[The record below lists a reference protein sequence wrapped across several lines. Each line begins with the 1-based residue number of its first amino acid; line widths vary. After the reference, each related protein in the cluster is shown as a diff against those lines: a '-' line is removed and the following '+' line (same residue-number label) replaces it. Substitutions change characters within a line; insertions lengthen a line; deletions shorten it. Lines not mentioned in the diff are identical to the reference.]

1 MNNFTIINKAEQDV
15 AKAKEHLSVLKQKIT
30 DSKTKLEEA
39 KADYEAN
46 VNSSCTDNS
55 GLHELTLSVDL
66 IKVELKKAEDSLT
79 TLNNDLENSKEQSKK
94 ASEIHSAAKQKTIET
109 GNKFYDVKKK
119 ADAFKDSINKVS
131 DNMKAKKAVYDEYLD
146 SADNSTDKI
155 NQAKE
160 TLEALNKKYASSVTS
175 IQSLQEEYDRNTAL
189 ISGRKAMLEKAE
201 ASASEKK
208 KDYEQVRSGE
218 TIKKVAYDR
227 AVEAQNR
234 LKPAYEEAVGI
245 ENSAKEAYDNAVKM
259 LDEANKAYDNAI
271 ADEAAKEK
279 NYNRQV
285 DTGRDS
291 HNYDFDSILDSLRA
305 ESNKL
310 ADIKDFTISNPEIQD
325 YCKSLILYNLSVC
338 NYKDITFG
346 EWIINLRGLGG
357 LSYIQ
362 VRFTQNGVPAKC
374 NFSCDCKKE
383 PDNSIEISECNIT
396 DMSNISKKTFYI

>member
-1 MNNFTIINKAEQDV
+1 MNNFIIINKAERDV

-66 IKVELKKAEDSLT
+66 IKVELKKTEDSLT

-94 ASEIHSAAKQKTIET
+94 ASEIHSAAKQKQLKPAI
-109 GNKFYDVKKK
+109 NSMMLRKK

-201 ASASEKK
+201 ASASEKRK
-208 KDYEQVRSGE
+208 TMNRSVQV
-218 TIKKVAYDR
+218 
-227 AVEAQNR
+227 
-234 LKPAYEEAVGI
+234 
-245 ENSAKEAYDNAVKM
+245 
-259 LDEANKAYDNAI
+259 
-271 ADEAAKEK
+271 
-279 NYNRQV
+279 
-285 DTGRDS
+285 
-291 HNYDFDSILDSLRA
+291 
-305 ESNKL
+305 KL
-310 ADIKDFTISNPEIQD
+310 
-325 YCKSLILYNLSVC
+325 
-338 NYKDITFG
+338 
-346 EWIINLRGLGG
+346 
-357 LSYIQ
+357 
-362 VRFTQNGVPAKC
+362 
-374 NFSCDCKKE
+374 
-383 PDNSIEISECNIT
+383 
-396 DMSNISKKTFYI
+396 